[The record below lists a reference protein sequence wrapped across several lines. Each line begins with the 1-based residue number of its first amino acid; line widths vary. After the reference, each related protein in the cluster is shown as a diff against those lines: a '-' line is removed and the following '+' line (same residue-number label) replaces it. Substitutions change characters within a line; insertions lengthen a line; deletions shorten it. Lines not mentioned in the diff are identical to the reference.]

1 MLQRLRT
8 SEALRQ
14 KSGRLE
20 APPPLQHMTAIPP
33 LRFTSCQWVTEAAPP
48 WPRCGEPTE
57 GGCAWCE
64 PHKRVVFQPRE
75 ETPMP

>member
-8 SEALRQ
+8 SEVLRQ
-14 KSGRLE
+14 KSGSLA
-20 APPPLQHMTAIPP
+20 APTPLQHMQPIAP
-33 LRFTSCQWVTEAAPP
+33 LRFTSCQWVTDAAPP

-57 GGCAWCE
+57 GGGAWCAA
-64 PHKRVVFQPRE
+64 HKSVVFQPRE